1 MRICVLFSS
10 TIALLMLK
18 KERQAFIIHQVQLH
32 NKVLCTD
39 LCARMQVSDDT
50 IRRDLQELSDKG
62 QIIKVHGGAL
72 SRSFFSGQTT
82 EELTYSFQQK
92 QSIAQKAVSLIHN
105 GMYVMTGGGTT
116 IVEMAHALPGD
127 LQATFISGSL
137 PALMAYAQHPLCNV
151 IVLGDKLSK
160 TSKITVGPGA
170 IAQIGNLHV
179 DLCFLGI
186 NALDPVLGVTDNDW
200 EVVQL
205 KKAMIGAARKTV
217 CLTISE
223 KLHTAQPLKVCTAN
237 AIHTLITELDP
248 DDEQLKPFRDA
259 GIQVL

>member
-1 MRICVLFSS
+1 MLFSR

-18 KERQAFIIHQVQLH
+18 KERQAFIIHQVELH

-39 LCARMQVSDDT
+39 LCAKMQVSDDT
-50 IRRDLQELSDKG
+50 VRRDLVELSEKG
-62 QIIKVHGGAL
+62 LIIKVHGGAL

-82 EELTYSFQQK
+82 RELTYSFQQK
-92 QSIAQKAVSLIHN
+92 QSIASKAVSLISN
-105 GMYVMTGGGTT
+105 GMYVLTSGGTT
-116 IVEMAHALPGD
+116 IVEMAHALPQN
-127 LQATFISGSL
+127 LQATFISGSI
-137 PALMAYAQHPLCNV
+137 PALMAYAQHPLCDV

-160 TSKITVGPGA
+160 TSNITVGPGA

-186 NALDPVLGVTDNDW
+186 NALDPQVGVTDNDW

-223 KLHTAQPLKVCTAN
+223 KLHTVQPLKVCAAD

-248 DDEQLKPFRDA
+248 DDKMLKPFRDA